1 MEVAKGQPFKV
12 IPERRR
18 SHYIRYP

>member
-12 IPERRR
+12 IPERGR